1 MIQFLQIS
9 VSLILF
15 SNKIFVLL
23 GKKTGWLLGAIG
35 CTLAIAYL
43 YLIGLYVF
51 TTLEFGLVA
60 LMLYGFFVRD
70 NKNTRI
76 ENLIRVITII
86 AMLAMTYFAFAGMM
100 TIYELLSSAGLL
112 FGTYYLTHNKIALG
126 WALYCVGHLITAYL
140 GYSKNQNFFADFQ
153 LASAM
158 ISIIGMIQ
166 TKK

>member
-15 SNKIFVLL
+15 SNKILVLI

-43 YLIGLYVF
+43 YLIELYVF
-51 TTLEFGLVA
+51 TTLEFGLVS
-60 LMLYGFFVRD
+60 LMLYGFLAR
-70 NKNTRI
+70 NSKNTRV
-76 ENLIRVITII
+76 ENLIRIVTIL

-112 FGTYYLTHNKIALG
+112 FGTYFLTHNKVALG
-126 WALYCVGHLITAYL
+126 WTLYCIGHLVTAYL
-140 GYSKNQNFFADFQ
+140 GYNKNQNFFADFQ
-153 LASAM
+153 LASALV
-158 ISIIGMIQ
+158 SIVGVIQ
-166 TKK
+166 VKK